1 MRNLKKVLSLVL
13 CMAMMLSVMV
23 VGAGAAFSDQS
34 KIKNTEAVDMCVALN
49 IINGYTDGSFKPEGN
64 ITRAEACKMICVAL
78 NGGKDPV
85 LPTKTTPTFSDV
97 RSTSAKWAEGYIESC
112 VAQGIVAGIGGGK
125 FNPNGNVT
133 GSQFAKMLLIALG
146 YNADTQ
152 GYTGA
157 PWEVNVNVDAFA
169 KGLYAGLTGMDP
181 AKALSRDSAA
191 QMIWNALQAY
201 EVEYKYNLITENGQ
215 LVSKVVLQ
223 DKVVGSNNDKITLMY
238 DKYDRAQEVDG
249 RLTSF
254 SYDSNKGE
262 WTYTITARNSS
273 STKVGEFTSKQ
284 DYTDLY
290 MQNVTAVF
298 NYENKK
304 DSTKVD
310 TFYGMYADESV
321 VLASGI
327 VGDLDTVSDDAKKI
341 KLDGT
346 EYKTEK
352 TLANIS
358 VYAFNTGAL
367 KGLEDLSKLEHASSN
382 NAATS
387 VKLIDWDNNGKVDVA
402 VIVPTTVEKVTYVGP
417 SRVTAGQSYKFE
429 DCNIYKGIAK
439 DDFALIVKADYTA
452 KDEDTLTKADSV
464 KGEVTGVKGGDQ
476 IRVDGIWYT
485 LAGQA
490 KMPEV
495 GDTVAMAV
503 VGDFAYD
510 VDTTVG
516 ASKDILLITAND
528 AADTDLNK
536 DYTVDARAYFP
547 DGTNKKITIDKISM
561 NPANS
566 PADITGADVKNGGVG
581 KNDLA
586 NTLFTYS
593 KDKDGNYELRIL
605 GDKNLA
611 GADSYTTGTYDAS
624 KDTIGGK
631 KIADDAV
638 IFVVANDKIKVQT
651 GKTVKDWSTNTTATV
666 KGALIDEVSNMNYV
680 TYAALVVN
688 GDQPSASGDLLYA
701 YLTAD
706 CYKTKLDGDN
716 VTAYEVWNGSKD
728 VILYEDSTSHAGAF
742 KEGTAIAYREDGSFI
757 TDVKKLD
764 AYAITGFDGKSEGDI
779 DLLKDGG
786 TGNATGYTLDK
797 DCVVIA
803 MDDDAVKGLEGS
815 LSSVSTAQKNAV
827 NAYIPNAYIAFDDGK
842 VIAIIYDVN
851 GELDE
856 YSYMDKDTQFSIPE
870 TVSDSFTS
878 NLTYTITRDGNKIT
892 VRATDSEGTFSRDG
906 DQYILSADG
915 NQVATGTK
923 INDGKTITF
932 TFTATKNIKSL
943 FMSAK

>member
-1 MRNLKKVLSLVL
+1 M
-13 CMAMMLSVMV
+13 
-23 VGAGAAFSDQS
+23 
-34 KIKNTEAVDMCVALN
+34 
-49 IINGYTDGSFKPEGN
+49 
-64 ITRAEACKMICVAL
+64 
-78 NGGKDPV
+78 
-85 LPTKTTPTFSDV
+85 
-97 RSTSAKWAEGYIESC
+97 
-112 VAQGIVAGIGGGK
+112 
-125 FNPNGNVT
+125 
-133 GSQFAKMLLIALG
+133 
-146 YNADTQ
+146 
-152 GYTGA
+152 
-157 PWEVNVNVDAFA
+157 
-169 KGLYAGLTGMDP
+169 
-181 AKALSRDSAA
+181 
-191 QMIWNALQAY
+191 
-201 EVEYKYNLITENGQ
+201 
-215 LVSKVVLQ
+215 
-223 DKVVGSNNDKITLMY
+223 
-238 DKYDRAQEVDG
+238 
-249 RLTSF
+249 
-254 SYDSNKGE
+254 
-262 WTYTITARNSS
+262 
-273 STKVGEFTSKQ
+273 
-284 DYTDLY
+284 
-290 MQNVTAVF
+290 
-298 NYENKK
+298 
-304 DSTKVD
+304 
-310 TFYGMYADESV
+310 
-321 VLASGI
+321 
-327 VGDLDTVSDDAKKI
+327 
-341 KLDGT
+341 
-346 EYKTEK
+346 
-352 TLANIS
+352 
-358 VYAFNTGAL
+358 
-367 KGLEDLSKLEHASSN
+367 
-382 NAATS
+382 
-387 VKLIDWDNNGKVDVA
+387 
-402 VIVPTTVEKVTYVGP
+402 
-417 SRVTAGQSYKFE
+417 
-429 DCNIYKGIAK
+429 
-439 DDFALIVKADYTA
+439 KADYTA